1 MSRLFPKKKK
11 KCNENSNLL
20 IAKIVNKIDDKHDTL
35 HVVRVGIKYI
45 RFKKYNKEYKNTGN

>member
-1 MSRLFPKKKK
+1 MSRLFPKKK